1 MDSSSFKD
9 IKSIYILRHLFG
21 FLNEKVFLG
30 IIKYNKIIQNKLNI
44 GINNYIDYKKIV
56 IMVEINNIPS
66 DISENIKFINL
77 SKKDETYYHIYFND
91 NAKEV
96 KNNYF
101 SKEDNISKVKIIL
114 DSKIKSLNS
123 LFQTC
128 NYINKISFI
137 RFNRKDITDMSCMFD
152 ECSSLKEINF
162 NRFITDNVTNMNYM
176 FNKCSSL
183 NELNLN
189 TFNTM
194 KVKEMS
200 YMFNKCLSLTKL

>member
-1 MDSSSFKD
+1 
-9 IKSIYILRHLFG
+9 
-21 FLNEKVFLG
+21 
-30 IIKYNKIIQNKLNI
+30 
-44 GINNYIDYKKIV
+44 
-56 IMVEINNIPS
+56 MVEIDNIPS

-77 SKKDETYYHIYFND
+77 SKKDEAYYHIYFND
-91 NAKEV
+91 NANEV

-101 SKEDNISKVKIIL
+101 SKEDNIYKVKIIIDL
-114 DSKIKSLNS
+114 KIKSLNS
-123 LFQTC
+123 LFQTR

-189 TFNTM
+189 AFNTM
-194 KVKEMS
+194 NVKEMS
-200 YMFNKCLSLTKL
+200 AIMVENYFSNNKNAKIYKRISPKS